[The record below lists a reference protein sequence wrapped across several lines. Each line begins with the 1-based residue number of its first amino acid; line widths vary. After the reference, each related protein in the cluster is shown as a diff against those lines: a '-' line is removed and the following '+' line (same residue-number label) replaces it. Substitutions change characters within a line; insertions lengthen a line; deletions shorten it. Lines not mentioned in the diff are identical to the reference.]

1 MYFDF
6 AHISSSQIAML
17 KENHLSI
24 LKISQNEGTIINYSE
39 KIEKINKKN
48 ALIATN
54 KYLIWGGRKYIYI
67 GAFSK
72 YNRKKEKLLYGNIN
86 CIQKIHDELFLAST
100 DDGSILQIIFEQ
112 KNNCPKLEIKAKIL
126 YLKKYIL

>member
-72 YNRKKEKLLYGNIN
+72 
-86 CIQKIHDELFLAST
+86 
-100 DDGSILQIIFEQ
+100 
-112 KNNCPKLEIKAKIL
+112 
-126 YLKKYIL
+126 